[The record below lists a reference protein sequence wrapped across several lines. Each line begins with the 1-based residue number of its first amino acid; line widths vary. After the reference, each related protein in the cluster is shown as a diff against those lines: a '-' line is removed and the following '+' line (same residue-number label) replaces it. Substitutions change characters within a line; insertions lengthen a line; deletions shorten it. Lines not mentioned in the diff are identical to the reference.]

1 MTEAELIDIAR
12 ESIWTMIIVG
22 APPLLT
28 GLVVGL
34 AISILQTI
42 TQIQEMTLTFVPKVL
57 LVFGSIVLFLP
68 FMLGTMGDFW
78 KMVMDRVVSGAAGGG

>member
-12 ESIWTMIIVG
+12 ETISTLVIVA

-28 GLVVGL
+28 GLAVGL
-34 AISILQTI
+34 IVSIIQTV

-57 LVFGSIVLFLP
+57 LVFGSLIVFLP
-68 FMLGTMGDFW
+68 FMLNNMNEFW
-78 KMVMDRVVSGAAGGG
+78 KMILDRVIAGGS

>member
-12 ESIWTMIIVG
+12 DGISTLIFVA

-28 GLVVGL
+28 GLAVGL
-34 AISILQTI
+34 VISILQTI

-57 LVFGSIVLFLP
+57 LVFGSIILFLP
-68 FMLGTMGDFW
+68 FMLGLLTDFW
-78 KMVMDRVVSGAAGGG
+78 KAMLDRVITGGG

>member
-12 ESIWTMIIVG
+12 DGISTLIFVS

-28 GLVVGL
+28 GLAVGL
-34 AISILQTI
+34 VISILQTI

-57 LVFGSIVLFLP
+57 LVFGSIILFLP
-68 FMLGTMGDFW
+68 FMLGLLTDFW
-78 KMVMDRVVSGAAGGG
+78 KAMLDRVITGGG

>member
-12 ESIWTMIIVG
+12 DSIMTIIAVS

-28 GLVVGL
+28 GLVIGL
-34 AISILQTI
+34 AIAILQTI

-57 LVFGSIVLFLP
+57 LVFGSLILFLP
-68 FMLGTMGDFW
+68 FMLNTMNEFW
-78 KMVMDRVVSGAAGGG
+78 KMVMDRVIQGGG

>member
-12 ESIWTMIIVG
+12 DSIMTMLVVS

-28 GLVVGL
+28 ALVVGL
-34 AISILQTI
+34 AISLLQTV

-57 LVFGSIVLFLP
+57 LVFASMVLFLP
-68 FMLGTMGDFW
+68 FMLGAMTDFW
-78 KMVMDRVVSGAAGGG
+78 KVVMDRIVAGSGAG

>member
-12 ESIWTMIIVG
+12 EGIFTMIIVA

-28 GLVVGL
+28 GLAVGL
-34 AISILQTI
+34 VVSILQTV

-57 LVFGSIVLFLP
+57 LVFGSLIVFLP
-68 FMLGTMGDFW
+68 FMLNTLNDFW
-78 KMVMDRVVSGAAGGG
+78 KSMLDRAIAGGG

>member
-12 ESIWTMIIVG
+12 EGIATMMLVS

-28 GLVVGL
+28 GLIVGL

-42 TQIQEMTLTFVPKVL
+42 TQIQEATLTFVPKVL
-57 LVFGSIVLFLP
+57 LVFGSLILFLP
-68 FMLGTMGDFW
+68 FMLSTMNDFW
-78 KMVMDRVVSGAAGGG
+78 KSMLDKVIAGGG

>member
-12 ESIWTMIIVG
+12 DGIFTLMLVA

-28 GLVVGL
+28 GLAVGL
-34 AISILQTI
+34 VVSILQTV

-57 LVFGSIVLFLP
+57 LVFGSLIVFLP
-68 FMLGTMGDFW
+68 FMLNTLSDFW
-78 KMVMDRVVSGAAGGG
+78 KTMLDRIVAGGG

>member
-12 ESIWTMIIVG
+12 DSVFTMMLVS

-28 GLVVGL
+28 GLAVGL

-42 TQIQEMTLTFVPKVL
+42 TQIQEMTLTFVPKVI
-57 LVFGSIVLFLP
+57 LVFASLVVFLP
-68 FMLGTMGDFW
+68 FMLSTMTDFW
-78 KMVMDRVVSGAAGGG
+78 KMVLDRVIAGGGG

>member
-12 ESIWTMIIVG
+12 EGILTMIVVA

-28 GLVVGL
+28 GLAVGL
-34 AISILQTI
+34 VVSILQTV

-57 LVFGSIVLFLP
+57 LVFGSLILFLP
-68 FMLGTMGDFW
+68 FMLNTLNDFW
-78 KMVMDRVVSGAAGGG
+78 KSMLDRAVAGGG

>member
-1 MTEAELIDIAR
+1 MTEADLIDVTR
-12 ESIWTMIIVG
+12 ETIMTLVIVA

-34 AISILQTI
+34 AISIIQTI

-57 LVFGSIVLFLP
+57 LVFGSLILFFP
-68 FMLGTMGDFW
+68 FMLNTMNEFW
-78 KMVMDRVVSGAAGGG
+78 KTILDRVIAGGN